1 MLYNCFYLITI
12 NRKEEKNTSSS
23 LPDSIASSHLS
34 SSLLVPLSLPL
45 LPFGIFFFAAAFGE
59 GAVLI
64 AAVFKPHV
72 FNIFSRLSK
81 LENNI
86 NYCTCAYHVCI
97 YNLQKDS

>member
-1 MLYNCFYLITI
+1 MGILNVIQLFLPYYNKQKRGKY
-12 NRKEEKNTSSS
+12 TSSS
-23 LPDSIASSHLS
+23 LPDSMASSHLS

-81 LENNI
+81 LENNK
-86 NYCTCAYHVCI
+86 NYCICVCI
-97 YNLQKDS
+97 IYVYI